1 MNKSHGFTK
10 ENLLRSLPPGLANDL
25 RMVALA
31 EAIAGLLV
39 QQKEETGRLS
49 IYPQIGKLDEALLD
63 ILAHDFKVDWW
74 DSDYTLTE
82 KRRTLQTSWQVHKT
96 LGTKAAVQKAITAI
110 FPNTT
115 IEEWFEYGGQPYHFR
130 LSIELGGEHLDREKQ
145 ARVLERVSYYKN
157 LRSHLDSVSYAT
169 KFDTVPF
176 GNHRT
181 AAYWLKTAGF
191 DLRFLNGVLQ
201 DCTTLSGEK
210 RLDGTWV
217 LGQSLWGLA
226 MEAVELSTSFCEPAG
241 GSIRPFVM
249 DFGVHAR
256 NPARLGLS
264 AACSIPIRERGHA
277 ELPQTAIALGA
288 RNAFGFTAGQILNG
302 EWLFDGSA
310 SFNGRRDFD
319 GPVIREIL

>member
-10 ENLLRSLPPGLANDL
+10 ENLLRSLPPGLANDP

-115 IEEWFEYGGQPYHFR
+115 IEEWFEYGGQPYPVPTT
-130 LSIELGGEHLDREKQ
+130 
-145 ARVLERVSYYKN
+145 ARYTITIPPDDLAGTNISE
-157 LRSHLDSVSYAT
+157 
-169 KFDTVPF
+169 
-176 GNHRT
+176 
-181 AAYWLKTAGF
+181 AALVDA
-191 DLRFLNGVLQ
+191 DGVLCAIRNMLPKGK
-201 DCTTLSGEK
+201 D
-210 RLDGTWV
+210 
-217 LGQSLWGLA
+217 
-226 MEAVELSTSFCEPAG
+226 AG
-241 GSIRPFVM
+241 VS
-249 DFGVHAR
+249 
-256 NPARLGLS
+256 
-264 AACSIPIRERGHA
+264 
-277 ELPQTAIALGA
+277 
-288 RNAFGFTAGQILNG
+288 FTATPMT
-302 EWLFDGSA
+302 
-310 SFNGRRDFD
+310 GRRALCT
-319 GPVIREIL
+319 GCPPPSGRPCCRWR